1 MDLKMLISSLHY
13 LEDGPP
19 RFTDVTNAE
28 VERVTAFSYMMYRNA
43 CVTKLLSG
51 QVGMMMRTQEN
62 WDLEKRLYKVEP
74 TRLGETDKTMHEKG
88 VMYQAGALYVPLSP

>member
-1 MDLKMLISSLHY
+1 MLISSLDY

-19 RFTDVTNAE
+19 RFTDVTNGE
-28 VERVTAFSYMMYRNA
+28 VEGVTTFSYMMYRNA
-43 CVTKLLSG
+43 CVTKLPSG

-74 TRLGETDKTMHEKG
+74 TRLGETDKSMHEKG
-88 VMYQAGALYVPLSP
+88 VMYQTGALYVPLSP